1 MHHCT
6 NANKYINSNWW
17 MEINNYWIW
26 YTFEQRLKVKDKEWT
41 ETINDVDEWNRLSLY
56 DFDNVFDDN
65 MNKFIDDKLLP
76 HV

>member
-1 MHHCT
+1 
-6 NANKYINSNWW
+6 